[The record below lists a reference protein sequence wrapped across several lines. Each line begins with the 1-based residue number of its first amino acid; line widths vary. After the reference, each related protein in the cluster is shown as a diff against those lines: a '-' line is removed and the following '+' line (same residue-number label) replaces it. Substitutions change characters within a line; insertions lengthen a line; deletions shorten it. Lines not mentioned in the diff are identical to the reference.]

1 MARDFDRHTNTAPKI
16 IAVVLLALL
25 ILIQYPLWYG
35 KGSVKTI
42 HELNVQLA
50 IQQQNKEKLQ
60 HELGQLEA
68 EAESLRTGADA
79 VEARA
84 RSSMNMIK
92 ENEVLFR
99 WSDRQ

>member
-1 MARDFDRHTNTAPKI
+1 MARNFDAHTNTAPKL
-16 IAVVLLALL
+16 IALVLLALL

-35 KGSVKTI
+35 KGSEKNI
-42 HELNVQLA
+42 HELKVQRAVL
-50 IQQQNKEKLQ
+50 QQNKEKLQ

-68 EAESLRTGADA
+68 EADSLRAGSDA
-79 VEARA
+79 IDARA

-99 WSDRQ
+99 WTDKQ